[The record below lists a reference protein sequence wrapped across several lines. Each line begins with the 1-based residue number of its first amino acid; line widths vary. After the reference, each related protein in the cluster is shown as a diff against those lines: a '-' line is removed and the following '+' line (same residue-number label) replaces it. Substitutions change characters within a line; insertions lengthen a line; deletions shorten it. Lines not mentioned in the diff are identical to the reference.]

1 MLDKNKPEVYFMGI
15 KKDELTKKYYLE
27 INKNNKF
34 ESLTALVQF
43 YRASRIETKKIPSFV
58 LGFGVHKNTIS
69 IDEDWYIIDQKK
81 EDCENT
87 LIKYRKNG
95 AFFIRTP
102 LSHLTDLDKSMHV
115 YTLTFFC
122 CSQTYDAKIYV
133 EKDNYCL
140 KFYINNKYFKCLK
153 DIVSYYRENSV
164 YKSQKLTI
172 GLQSLLKTKN
182 SQVSI
187 TNGNYQENNSLN
199 DVSINFKYNFYSI
212 LFLIFKSTEV
222 KFLEINKIGINNK
235 VNI

>member
-81 EDCENT
+81 EDCENI
-87 LIKYRKNG
+87 LKNYRKNG
-95 AFFIRTP
+95 AFFIRTTHFP
-102 LSHLTDLDKSMHV
+102 STDISDKSIHV
-115 YTLTFFC
+115 YTLTFFLDNK
-122 CSQTYDAKIYV
+122 TYNARIYV
-133 EKDNYCL
+133 EKENYCL
-140 KFYINNKYFKCLK
+140 KYYINNKDFKCLK

-172 GLQSLLKTKN
+172 GLHSLLKTKN

-199 DVSINFKYNFYSI
+199 DVSINF
-212 LFLIFKSTEV
+212 
-222 KFLEINKIGINNK
+222 
-235 VNI
+235 